1 MVTVVSLWKI
11 TVIKVLHGSEI
22 SDGNVTYDF
31 WEKILCQLGNRSVL
45 SVAAVIIL

>member
-1 MVTVVSLWKI
+1 MVVSLWKI

-31 WEKILCQLGNRSVL
+31 WEKIMCQLGNRSVL